1 MRAESGYAEYP
12 FIRAATADELS
23 IQCRHLLF
31 ASLLRPQ
38 SWWTSERYGSSAA
51 TSSTRPICC
60 LRATKC
66 RVHDVVVAHDPLA

>member
-38 SWWTSERYGSSAA
+38 SSTSERYGSSAT
-51 TSSTRPICC
+51 TSSTCPICC